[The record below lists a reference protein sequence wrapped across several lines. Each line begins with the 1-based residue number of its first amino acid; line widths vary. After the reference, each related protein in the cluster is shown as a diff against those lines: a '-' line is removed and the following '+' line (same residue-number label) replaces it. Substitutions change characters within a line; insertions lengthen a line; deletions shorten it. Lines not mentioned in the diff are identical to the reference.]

1 MAAISA
7 DPVSA
12 VASTIEEA
20 ITAAM
25 AVHAEFNTQPII
37 DAAVAGALEA
47 MRAKIADDIAK
58 ALAPGASPETL
69 KAVQEDAA
77 T

>member
-1 MAAISA
+1 MPALTG

-12 VASTIEEA
+12 VAATVQEA
-20 ITAAM
+20 ITAAL
-25 AVHAEFNTQPII
+25 AIHQEFNTQPMI

-47 MRAKIADDIAK
+47 MRAKIADHIAA
-58 ALAPGASPETL
+58 ALAADATPDTL
-69 KAVQEDAA
+69 EKVREDAA